1 MIRAGCSIGS
11 RTLSL
16 IPVGERR
23 GKPMFNVRF
32 VLATFVWA
40 FSLIAASSVF
50 FGTLAAE
57 LTFDLK
63 VAHGR
68 VPDTMRLIRVRQGDV
83 VRLRWRTDQPLTLHL
98 HGYDIEKH
106 IESGATSELTFTAYA
121 TGRFPVYVHAQ
132 GARAGGHAHEEEPL
146 VNVEVYPR

>member
-16 IPVGERR
+16 IPVGEKR

-40 FSLIAASSVF
+40 FLLIAAGSAF
-50 FGTLAAE
+50 FGALAAE

-63 VAHGR
+63 VAHGP
-68 VPDTMRLIRVRQGDV
+68 VPDTMRLIRVRHGDV
-83 VRLRWRTDQPLTLHL
+83 VRLRLSTDQPFYLHL

-106 IESGATSELTFTAYA
+106 IEPGTTTTLAF
-121 TGRFPVYVHAQ
+121 
-132 GARAGGHAHEEEPL
+132 
-146 VNVEVYPR
+146 